1 LGACLAVTLNDRRD
15 YFGQTV
21 NLAARVQALAHANQI
36 VISNDVAI
44 QPSVTE
50 LIRGL
55 EATSSIVQVKGI
67 ESEIA
72 VHRLTAVTSRDRR
85 MS

>member
-1 LGACLAVTLNDRRD
+1 MGACLAVTLNDRRD

>member
-1 LGACLAVTLNDRRD
+1 MAVTLNDRRD

-72 VHRLTAVTSRDRR
+72 VHRLTAVSPATGG
-85 MS
+85 

>member
-1 LGACLAVTLNDRRD
+1 
-15 YFGQTV
+15 V

-72 VHRLTAVTSRDRR
+72 VHRLTAVSPATGG
-85 MS
+85 